1 MTNETIT
8 LIVVVVVTVIIA
20 FIAWSLC
27 KVCSGAD
34 DYYNELYGEGKMTM
48 KNKSKNKPRMPP
60 MPKKDKGC

>member
-1 MTNETIT
+1 MIMTNETIT

-34 DYYNELYGEGKMTM
+34 DYYNELYGEGK
-48 KNKSKNKPRMPP
+48 N
-60 MPKKDKGC
+60 DHEE